1 MFIIF
6 VVDQVAFE
14 QNGCFDCKSIAIE
27 NESSVYFKLIILMI
41 CFFFFLF
48 FSIKISTGL
57 ALNTSS
63 LTARRD
69 SFDRNT
75 SAFSPSLDF
84 SSSSVA
90 VAANGNGTAS
100 RKWPVN
106 NYGAMA
112 SVSPLAPGT
121 PPPTGKYI
129 LKFHFMLRSLDI
141 SI

>member
-6 VVDQVAFE
+6 LLIKWLLSKMVVL
-14 QNGCFDCKSIAIE
+14 IANRLQSKTNRACI
-27 NESSVYFKLIILMI
+27 IILMI

>member
-1 MFIIF
+1 M
-6 VVDQVAFE
+6 
-14 QNGCFDCKSIAIE
+14 
-27 NESSVYFKLIILMI
+27 MI
-41 CFFFFLF
+41 CFFRF
-48 FSIKISTGL
+48 FSYRKIEIQIGL

-90 VAANGNGTAS
+90 AAAAANGNGTSS

-106 NYGAMA
+106 NYNAMT

-121 PPPTGKYI
+121 PPPTGK
-129 LKFHFMLRSLDI
+129 FHIQFYA
-141 SI
+141 

>member
-1 MFIIF
+1 M
-6 VVDQVAFE
+6 
-14 QNGCFDCKSIAIE
+14 
-27 NESSVYFKLIILMI
+27 
-41 CFFFFLF
+41 
-48 FSIKISTGL
+48 
-57 ALNTSS
+57 NTSS

-84 SSSSVA
+84 NTSSVA
-90 VAANGNGTAS
+90 AVAAANGNGTAS

-129 LKFHFMLRSLDI
+129 LKFNLMLQSLDI
-141 SI
+141 SILIAHFIRLGRFGIESCAWCRDKIS